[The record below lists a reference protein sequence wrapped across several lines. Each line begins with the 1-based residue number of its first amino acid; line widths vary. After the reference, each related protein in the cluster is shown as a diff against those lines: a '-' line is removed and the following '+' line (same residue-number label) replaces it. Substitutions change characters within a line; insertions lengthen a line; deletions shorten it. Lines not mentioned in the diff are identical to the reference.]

1 MKKVTIF
8 ICMILI
14 ICMTFSVSFAYANEN
29 SEALQ
34 TYEDRFTLEEKEY
47 RIVVVES
54 AIYNNGKLFDENGT
68 LVEEFQYNKINE
80 EMLDLLSSKKMGTV
94 KKEEVSYSAIVD
106 AEGYMY
112 NGSYTYNLGTI
123 SSAAGLILALT
134 TAMTSIPVSVAV
146 SLVGEIGSF
155 SSGSFDAETKIWR
168 KIDSKYEYVKRYVS
182 LYENISGNYKKV
194 AGPEKYIQKKAID
207 A

>member
-134 TAMTSIPVSVAV
+134 TAVTSIPVSVAV

-194 AGPEKYIQKKAID
+194 AGPEKYIQKRQ
-207 A
+207 

>member
-1 MKKVTIF
+1 
-8 ICMILI
+8 
-14 ICMTFSVSFAYANEN
+14 MTFSVSFAYANEN

-112 NGSYTYNLGTI
+112 KWI
-123 SSAAGLILALT
+123 IH
-134 TAMTSIPVSVAV
+134 I
-146 SLVGEIGSF
+146 
-155 SSGSFDAETKIWR
+155 
-168 KIDSKYEYVKRYVS
+168 
-182 LYENISGNYKKV
+182 
-194 AGPEKYIQKKAID
+194 
-207 A
+207 

>member
-1 MKKVTIF
+1 M
-8 ICMILI
+8 
-14 ICMTFSVSFAYANEN
+14 
-29 SEALQ
+29 
-34 TYEDRFTLEEKEY
+34 
-47 RIVVVES
+47 
-54 AIYNNGKLFDENGT
+54 
-68 LVEEFQYNKINE
+68 
-80 EMLDLLSSKKMGTV
+80 
-94 KKEEVSYSAIVD
+94 
-106 AEGYMY
+106 
-112 NGSYTYNLGTI
+112 
-123 SSAAGLILALT
+123 ALT
-134 TAMTSIPVSVAV
+134 TAVTSIPVSVAV

>member
-1 MKKVTIF
+1 MKKVTMF

>member
-1 MKKVTIF
+1 MKKVTMF

-134 TAMTSIPVSVAV
+134 TAVTSIPVSVAV

>member
-134 TAMTSIPVSVAV
+134 TAVTSIPVSVAV